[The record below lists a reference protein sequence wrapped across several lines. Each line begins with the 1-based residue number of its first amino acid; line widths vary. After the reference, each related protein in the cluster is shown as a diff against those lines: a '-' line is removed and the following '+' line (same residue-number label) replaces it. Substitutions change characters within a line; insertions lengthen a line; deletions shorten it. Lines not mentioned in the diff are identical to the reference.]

1 MSEGERRL
9 RAWHRSPL
17 GALLQQIEQRVITEA
32 LEDVFGLQLLQIG
45 AWGEPGR
52 LIEAARTQ
60 RRALVSPTPGLHPQI
75 CTRPTA
81 LAVASEAVDAVVLP
95 HTLEFES
102 DPYAVLR
109 EVERILIA
117 EGQLMI
123 LGFTPWGA
131 WGLRHR
137 LASGGFPPG
146 LARLISERRLRDWLA
161 LLGFEVVVA
170 RGYLHR
176 LPVRPARGT
185 AAEPRTRTDGDGA
198 WFVPS
203 GAYLLKARKRVYAL
217 TPFRPRWRERVAPI
231 GGLVEPTTRLRS

>member
-1 MSEGERRL
+1 MNEGDRRL

-17 GALLQQIEQRVITEA
+17 GALLQQIEQRVVTEA

-60 RRALVSPTPGLHPQI
+60 RRALISSSPGSHAQV
-75 CTRPTA
+75 CARPA
-81 LAVASEAVDAVVLP
+81 ELAVASEAIDAVVLP
-95 HTLEFES
+95 HTLEFER

-117 EGQLMI
+117 EGLLMI
-123 LGFTPWGA
+123 LGFRPLGA

-137 LASGGFPPG
+137 LAAESFPPG

-161 LLGFEVVVA
+161 LLGFEIVAA

-176 LPVRPARGT
+176 LPVSPGRGAGT
-185 AAEPRTRTDGDGA
+185 ATRSDGDGH
-198 WFVPS
+198 WIVPS
-203 GAYLLKARKRVYAL
+203 GAYLLKARKRVYAV

-231 GGLVEPTTRLRS
+231 GGLVEPTTRSRS